1 MKILIAM
8 DSFKGSMTSLQ
19 AGNAVGN
26 GILKACSSQA
36 PDIKVI
42 PVADGGE
49 GTVEAL
55 TYGRQVEKHAVTVTG
70 PLGDPVQ
77 AEYIMVASEVERKQ
91 DNVSQTVR
99 LSQQANESQQE
110 AAVNA
115 KTAIIEMAQAA
126 GLPLVPEDRRNP
138 LYTTT
143 YGVGELINHAIAEG
157 CRRFI
162 VGIGGSATNDC
173 GIGMLQ
179 ALGYDFAGVDIL
191 GEISDNNALINVK
204 NGAIA
209 LQDIAQIIDHNINT
223 LLNDCEFII
232 ACDVDNPLVGDKG
245 CSRIFAPQKGA
256 TPEMM
261 ENMDRWM
268 NDFADVVENYVNQKT
283 RENHLQ
289 NQVLTKNT
297 NRYTPGAGAAGG
309 MGYAFLMFLGGKLMS
324 GAQIVMEQNH
334 IKQEIIAS
342 DFVITGEGKL
352 DSQSSMGKLPTQIA
366 RLAKEHG
373 KRTIAIAGQVAEDFT
388 DSDELYYKV
397 IQIERGD
404 MNIEDAMKTENAIW
418 NLEQTVIKQLNDIL
432 CKPI

>member
-1 MKILIAM
+1 
-8 DSFKGSMTSLQ
+8 MTSLQ
-19 AGNAVGN
+19 AGNAVKN
-26 GILKACSSQA
+26 GILKACSSQV

-55 TYGRQVEKHAVTVTG
+55 TYGRQVEKHTVSVTG
-70 PLGDPVQ
+70 PLGEPVN
-77 AEYIMVASEVERKQ
+77 AEYIVVAIDPQE
-91 DNVSQTVR
+91 
-99 LSQQANESQQE
+99 QQANESQQE
-110 AAVNA
+110 AAFNA

-179 ALGYDFAGVDIL
+179 ALGYEFAGADNL
-191 GEISDNNALINVK
+191 GEISDDNALKNVK

-209 LQDIAQIIDHNINT
+209 LQNIAQILDHNTNP
-223 LLNDCEFII
+223 LLKECEFII

-245 CSRIFAPQKGA
+245 CSKIFASQKGA
-256 TPEMM
+256 TPDMVED
-261 ENMDRWM
+261 MDRWM
-268 NDFADVVENYVNQKT
+268 NDFAEVVENYVNQT
-283 RENHLQ
+283 AQENHLQ
-289 NQVLTKNT
+289 NQVLTKNI
-297 NRYTPGAGAAGG
+297 NRYTPGTGAAGG
-309 MGYAFLMFLGGKLMS
+309 LGFAFLMFLGGKLMS
-324 GAQIVMEQNH
+324 GAQIVMEHNH

-373 KRTIAIAGQVAEDFT
+373 KRTIAIAGQVAADFI
-388 DSDELYYKV
+388 DSDELYYKA
-397 IQIERGD
+397 IQIDRGD
-404 MNIEDAMKTENAIW
+404 MDIEEAIKTENAIR
-418 NLEQTVIKQLNDIL
+418 NLEQTVTKQLNDI
-432 CKPI
+432 IM